1 MTPRV
6 PLPIDPFLP
15 QIVSTLRDRRSLVL
29 VAEPGA
35 GKTTRVPPA
44 ILAAGL
50 LAADHPN
57 LVMLQP
63 RRVAAR
69 AAAARIAD
77 ENGWALGREVGH
89 HVRFDK
95 KVGPNTRL
103 RVLTE
108 GILTRQLLGDPF
120 LEGVGCV
127 VLDEFHERSL
137 DVDLAVALLREVRA
151 AGREDLLVVVM
162 SATLEA
168 EPVAA
173 FLGGAPVLRVPGR
186 TFPVEIEYRPPG
198 NARLEESVA
207 AAVAAPR
214 GTGVPPASAP
224 SITNSKSAE
233 RGRDARA
240 TGDALIFLP
249 GVGEIERAMRALAPL
264 AERENLDVL
273 PLHGSLT
280 PAEQHRALAPSRRR
294 KIVCATNIAE
304 TSLTIDGVTTVIDA
318 GLARVPFFDPDRGLD
333 RLDLVPIS
341 RASAEQ
347 RAGRAGRTAAGRCVR
362 LWSAREQ
369 LARPAF
375 ESPEVMRVDLCA
387 TVLTLAAWGQTDPRR
402 FGWFQSPPESSL
414 VAAEELL
421 RMLGAVGPG
430 GRMAAV
436 GEQLRKLP
444 VHPRLGRLLLAAGE
458 AGLAGE
464 GAALAALLAERDL
477 IPPDRSIRSP
487 TTSGASD
494 LLLRLEA
501 LERAERAGFAGYLR
515 DEGIDPIAARQVA
528 QARDELRR
536 VSRGTGVPPASAPF
550 ITNSESAERG
560 RDARATGGNAAL
572 LKLPLLAY
580 PDRVCRRRASDPTRA
595 VMVGGTGVRLA
606 AESVVT
612 SAEFFLALDARH
624 DPFSRQREAAVRV
637 AHAIEVEWLID
648 LFPDAVK
655 TVGAWEYD
663 PARER
668 VVGVRRTLYRD
679 LVLREDLGGGGD
691 PAEASAALADA
702 LRPRAAELFPADA
715 AAGGLMNRVAFL
727 RAHLPDRGFPEFSS
741 SELEDLLC
749 EAASG
754 GKSLDDVRRRLADA
768 VRGRLVYPLDRLLD
782 EHAPESVAVPTGNR
796 IKLDYAADASPPTL
810 AVRVQELFGLA
821 ATPRVAAGRVAVK
834 LQLLGPNYRP
844 VQLTDDLASFWA
856 NTYPQVRKD
865 LRARYPKHSWPED
878 PTVAEPTAR
887 GGRRR

>member
-1 MTPRV
+1 MT

-15 QIVSTLRDRRSLVL
+15 QIVSTLRERRSLVL

-50 LAADHPN
+50 LSADHPN

-69 AAAARIAD
+69 AAAARIAA
-77 ENGWALGREVGH
+77 ENGWTVGKEVGH

-95 KVGPNTRL
+95 KVGPRTRL

-127 VLDEFHERSL
+127 ILDEFHERSL
-137 DVDLAVALLREVRA
+137 DVDLAVALLNEVRA
-151 AGREDLLVVVM
+151 AGREDLLIVVM

-173 FLGGAPVLRVPGR
+173 FLGGAPVMSVPGR

-198 NARLEESVA
+198 PSVRVEDA
-207 AAVAAPR
+207 VKAAVADLC
-214 GTGVPPASAP
+214 GMGVPPLPDLEQISRQGQDALGT
-224 SITNSKSAE
+224 IH
-233 RGRDARA
+233 GRDAHA
-240 TGDALIFLP
+240 TAGSGDVLVFLP
-249 GVGEIERAMRALAPL
+249 GVGEIERTMRALTPL
-264 AERENLDVL
+264 AEKHDLGIL
-273 PLHGSLT
+273 PLHGSLA
-280 PAEQHRALAPSRRR
+280 PAAQNRALAPSARR

-369 LARPAF
+369 HARPAF

-402 FGWFQSPPESSL
+402 FGWFQPPPEASL
-414 VAAEELL
+414 AAAEDLL
-421 RMLGAVGPG
+421 RMLGAVGPD
-430 GRMAAV
+430 GRLTPL
-436 GEQLRKLP
+436 GKQLQKLP
-444 VHPRLGRLLLAAGE
+444 VHPRLGRLLLAANE
-458 AGLAGE
+458 AGLADE

-477 IPPDRSIRSP
+477 VPPDRSIRSP
-487 TTSGASD
+487 TVRGQSD
-494 LLLRLEA
+494 LLLRLDA
-501 LERAERAGFAGYLR
+501 LDRAERARFAGHLR
-515 DEGIDPIAARQVA
+515 EEGIDPNAARQVA

-536 VSRGTGVPPASAPF
+536 VNRGTGAPHG
-550 ITNSESAERG
+550 RG
-560 RDARATGGNAAL
+560 ARATMGDATL

-580 PDRVCRRRASDPTRA
+580 PDRVCRRRANDPTRA
-595 VMVGGTGVRLA
+595 AMVGGAGVRLS

-612 SAEFFLALDARH
+612 SADLFLALDARH

-637 AHAIEVEWLID
+637 AHAVEVEWLQD
-648 LFPDAVK
+648 LFPEAVR
-655 TVGAWEYD
+655 TASGWEYD

-668 VVGVRRTLYRD
+668 VIGVRRTLYRD
-679 LVLREDLGGGGD
+679 LVLREDLGTGGD
-691 PAEASAALADA
+691 PAEASAVLAEA
-702 LRPRAAELFPADA
+702 LRPRAFELIQSDEA
-715 AAGGLMNRVAFL
+715 ASALLSRVAFL
-727 RAHLPDRGFPEFSS
+727 RGQMPERDFPTFDS
-741 SELEDLLC
+741 SELEMILY

-754 GKSLDDVRRRLADA
+754 GKSLDDVRKRLADA
-768 VRGRLVYPLDRLLD
+768 VRGRLIYPLDRLLD

-796 IKLDYAADASPPTL
+796 IKLAYAPDGSPPTL
-810 AVRVQELFGLA
+810 AVRVQELFGLPR
-821 ATPRVAAGRVAVK
+821 TPRIAAGRVGVK
-834 LQLLGPNYRP
+834 LELLGPNYRP

>member
-1 MTPRV
+1 MT

-15 QIVSTLRDRRSLVL
+15 QIVSALRERRSLVL

-50 LAADHPN
+50 LSADHPN

-69 AAAARIAD
+69 AAAARIAY
-77 ENGWALGREVGH
+77 ENGWTVGKEVGH

-95 KVGPNTRL
+95 KVGPRTRL

-127 VLDEFHERSL
+127 ILDEFHERSL
-137 DVDLAVALLREVRA
+137 DVDLAVALLNEVRA
-151 AGREDLLVVVM
+151 AGREDLLIVVM

-173 FLGGAPVLRVPGR
+173 FLGGAPVMSVPGR
-186 TFPVEIEYRPPG
+186 TFPVEIEYRPPAP
-198 NARLEESVA
+198 NARVEESVA
-207 AAVAAPR
+207 TAVAALR
-214 GTGVPPASAP
+214 GTGVPPGFS
-224 SITNSKSAE
+224 SMAE
-233 RGRDARA
+233 RRESGRDARA
-240 TGDALIFLP
+240 TENVLIFLP

-280 PAEQHRALAPSRRR
+280 PAGQMRALAPSRRR

-318 GLARVPFFDPDRGLD
+318 GLARVPHFDPDRGLD

-369 LARPAF
+369 HARPAF

-402 FGWFQSPPESSL
+402 FGWFQPPPEASL
-414 VAAEELL
+414 AAAEDLL
-421 RMLGAVGPG
+421 RMLGAVGPD
-430 GRMAAV
+430 GRLTPL
-436 GEQLRKLP
+436 GKQLQKLP

-477 IPPDRSIRSP
+477 IPPNRSIRSP
-487 TTSGASD
+487 TASGASD
-494 LLLRLEA
+494 LLLRLDA
-501 LERAERAGFAGYLR
+501 LNRAERAGFAGYLR
-515 DEGIDPIAARQVA
+515 DEGIDPTAARQVA
-528 QARDELRR
+528 QARDELLRTN
-536 VSRGTGVPPASAPF
+536 RGTGVPPASVPS
-550 ITNSESAERG
+550 TMDSQSAERG
-560 RDARATGGNAAL
+560 RDARATIGDAAI

-580 PDRVCRRRASDPTRA
+580 PDRVCRRRANDPTRA
-595 VMVGGTGVRLA
+595 AMVGGAGVRLS

-612 SAEFFLALDARH
+612 SADLFLALDARH

-637 AHAIEVEWLID
+637 AHAVEVEWLQE
-648 LFPDAVK
+648 LFPEAVR
-655 TVGAWEYD
+655 TASGWEYD

-668 VVGVRRTLYRD
+668 VIGVRRTLYRD
-679 LVLREDLGGGGD
+679 LVLREDLGTGGD
-691 PAEASAALADA
+691 PAEASAVLAEA
-702 LRPRAAELFPADA
+702 LRPRAFELIQSDEA
-715 AAGGLMNRVAFL
+715 ASALLNRVAFL
-727 RAHLPDRGFPEFSS
+727 RGQMPERDFPLFDS
-741 SELEDLLC
+741 SELEMILY

-754 GKSLDDVRRRLADA
+754 GKSLDDVRKRLADA
-768 VRGRLVYPLDRLLD
+768 VRGRLIYPLDRLLD

-796 IKLDYAADASPPTL
+796 IKLAYAPDGSPPTL

-834 LQLLGPNYRP
+834 LELLGPNYRP

-878 PTVAEPTAR
+878 PTAAEPTAR

>member
-1 MTPRV
+1 
-6 PLPIDPFLP
+6 
-15 QIVSTLRDRRSLVL
+15 
-29 VAEPGA
+29 
-35 GKTTRVPPA
+35 
-44 ILAAGL
+44 
-50 LAADHPN
+50 
-57 LVMLQP
+57 MLQP

-77 ENGWALGREVGH
+77 ENGWAVGREVGH

-95 KVGPNTRL
+95 KVGPHTRL

-151 AGREDLLVVVM
+151 AGREDLLIVVM

-173 FLGGAPVLRVPGR
+173 FLGGAPVLSVPGR
-186 TFPVEIEYRPPG
+186 TFPVEIEYRPAAGP
-198 NARLEESVA
+198 ARLEESVA
-207 AAVAAPR
+207 RAVAEPR
-214 GTGVPPASAP
+214 GTGFQPVFSSAP
-224 SITNSKSAE
+224 NVERPAAE
-233 RGRDARA
+233 HGLKTRA
-240 TGDALIFLP
+240 TGDVLIFLP
-249 GVGEIERAMRALAPL
+249 GVGEIERTMRALAPL
-264 AERENLDVL
+264 AEKQDLDVL

-375 ESPEVMRVDLCA
+375 ESPEVMRVDLCG

-402 FGWFQSPPESSL
+402 FGWFQPPPESSL

-421 RMLGAVGPG
+421 RMLGAVGAD
-430 GRMAAV
+430 GRLTAV
-436 GEQLRKLP
+436 GKQLQKLP

-515 DEGIDPIAARQVA
+515 DEGIDPTAARQVA

-536 VSRGTGVPPASAPF
+536 VNRGTGFQPVFSSGRNERP
-550 ITNSESAERG
+550 SAEHG
-560 RDARATGGNAAL
+560 LKTRATGGDDAL
-572 LKLPLLAY
+572 EKLPLLAY
-580 PDRVCRRRASDPTRA
+580 PDRVCRRRENDPTRA
-595 VMVGGTGVRLA
+595 AMVGGTGVRLA

-612 SAEFFLALDARH
+612 SAELFLALDARH

-679 LVLREDLGGGGD
+679 LVLREDLGGGD

-702 LRPRAAELFPADA
+702 LRPRAAELFAADP

-727 RAHLPDRGFPEFSS
+727 RQHLPDRGFPEFGASD
-741 SELEDLLC
+741 LEALLC

-754 GKSLDDVRRRLADA
+754 RKSLDDVRRRLADA